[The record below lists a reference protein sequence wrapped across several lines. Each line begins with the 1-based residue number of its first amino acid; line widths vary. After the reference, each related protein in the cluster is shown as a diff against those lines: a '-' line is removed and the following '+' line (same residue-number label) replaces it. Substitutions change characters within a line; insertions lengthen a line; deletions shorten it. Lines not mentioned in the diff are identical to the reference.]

1 MDLNFSSR
9 RSLLEPDKR
18 QKNVNNLFRTQK
30 RRKIMSHMSF
40 IIGFVIFMTNG
51 LLVFV
56 LLQCWLATHQQMNA
70 FENIHFFSFRSYYC
84 ITISNHDSRR
94 LFSTIRSLVRYS
106 EHVFAEATRLLNTAN
121 HDGNAVPTWALDC
134 SPTRMMSRVA
144 SWMGMSEM
152 NKPRLVSAS
161 SPSTSGDARNSRQ
174 SDS

>member
-70 FENIHFFSFRSYYC
+70 FENIHFFRFEAIIASPFQIMIQDGYFRQY
-84 ITISNHDSRR
+84 
-94 LFSTIRSLVRYS
+94 
-106 EHVFAEATRLLNTAN
+106 EACGEIFGTCFR
-121 HDGNAVPTWALDC
+121 
-134 SPTRMMSRVA
+134 
-144 SWMGMSEM
+144 
-152 NKPRLVSAS
+152 
-161 SPSTSGDARNSRQ
+161 
-174 SDS
+174 